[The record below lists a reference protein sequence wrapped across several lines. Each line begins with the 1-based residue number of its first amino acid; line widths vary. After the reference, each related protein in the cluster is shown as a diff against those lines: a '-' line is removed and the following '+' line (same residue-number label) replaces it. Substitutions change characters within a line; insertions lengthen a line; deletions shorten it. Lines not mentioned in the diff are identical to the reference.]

1 MEMDILTIR
10 RNEPLAASKED
21 KGDDACNMAD
31 FVDCVVTECRRGDRE
46 AQRQLYEHYHSRV
59 HRLMVRMVG
68 REDAADLSQQVFL
81 RVLQTIHQFN
91 GQSRFETWLYRV
103 AVNEALQHLRRRSRK
118 GAAPLEFEP
127 ADHAPSPTRHSEE
140 AELLEQALARLD
152 PELRSLFL
160 LREVEQLS
168 YREIASILD
177 MNEGTVGSRLN
188 RARELLQHR
197 LTELG
202 WRP

>member
-1 MEMDILTIR
+1 MEMDIRTIR
-10 RNEPLAASKED
+10 RNAPPAASKED
-21 KGDDACNMAD
+21 KGEHACKMAD
-31 FVDCVVTECRRGDRE
+31 FAEYVVTECRRGNRE
-46 AQRQLYEHYHSRV
+46 AQRQLYEHYHGRI
-59 HRLMVRMVG
+59 HRLMLRMVG
-68 REDAADLSQQVFL
+68 REDAQDLSQQVFL
-81 RVLQTIHQFN
+81 RILQTIHQFK

-118 GAAPLEFEP
+118 RTAPLEYEP
-127 ADHAPSPTRHSEE
+127 ADHSPSPTRHSEE
-140 AELLEQALARLD
+140 EELLEQALARLD

-168 YREIASILD
+168 YREIAAILD

-197 LTELG
+197 LIELG